1 MTDTDAQ
8 IKEGKDNPHKRI
20 GRPMDERE
28 CIDCKINNIA
38 VQLFG
43 YHCRCH
49 TVEKDG
55 YMHTQHANWCGNTLS
70 SMHLADSPPM

>member
-28 CIDCKINNIA
+28 CIDCKINNIV

-43 YHCRCH
+43 YHCV
-49 TVEKDG
+49 T
-55 YMHTQHANWCGNTLS
+55 
-70 SMHLADSPPM
+70 